1 MKGRQVPIFVLK
13 TAPGCIYDYQLAD
26 LQFRAFRMSNYSR
39 VRLLGV
45 SSLIISLAYNLINVG
60 TSRTFIRRNTDYGID
75 R

>member
-1 MKGRQVPIFVLK
+1 MKGRQVPPSLFSRLR
-13 TAPGCIYDYQLAD
+13 PGIYDYQLAD

-45 SSLIISLAYNLINVG
+45 SSLIIFLAYNLINVG
-60 TSRTFIRRNTDYGID
+60 TSRTFIRRNADYGID